1 MKKLIFNYTKKN
13 FSYQESIKICYEVI
27 HQNYENFP
35 IYMFFLNKDMMNDF
49 ASIYAFSRGVD
60 FIGDELKIDE
70 VDKALQIWRSELD
83 LAFDGNPSNPIFI
96 ALSKTINKYKLEIE
110 PFRRLI
116 KANEMDQYITKYNSW
131 NDIFSYCDHSANP
144 VGAIVLR
151 ILGYTENSNIKFS
164 NKICTGLQ
172 ITNFIQDIKV
182 DHYKNRTYIPQNL
195 LKKHNLDFSSI
206 NKVTKNNINFLS
218 KFDNLLADLIQ
229 ENQRLYDEGRILIKN
244 LSKKHAIIINIF
256 ILSGQTILN
265 KIRNQKSNI
274 LFKKPRTNKLE
285 KLYIIIKA
293 TVSVLLKR

>member
-13 FSYQESIKICYEVI
+13 FSYKESIEICYEVI
-27 HQNYENFP
+27 NQNYENFP

-60 FIGDELKIDE
+60 FIGDELKSDE

-206 NKVTKNNINFLS
+206 NKVTKNDINFLS

>member
-60 FIGDELKIDE
+60 FIGDELKSDE

>member
-13 FSYQESIKICYEVI
+13 FSYEESIKICYEVI
-27 HQNYENFP
+27 NQNYENFP

-60 FIGDELKIDE
+60 FIGDELNINE

-206 NKVTKNNINFLS
+206 NKVTKNDINFLS
-218 KFDNLLADLIQ
+218 KFDSLLADLIQ
-229 ENQRLYDEGRILIKN
+229 ENQQLYDEGRILIKN

>member
-1 MKKLIFNYTKKN
+1 MKKSIFNYTKKN

-60 FIGDELKIDE
+60 FIGDELKSDE

>member
-1 MKKLIFNYTKKN
+1 MRKLIFNYTKKN

-60 FIGDELKIDE
+60 FIGDELKSDE

>member
-13 FSYQESIKICYEVI
+13 FSYKESIKICYEVI
-27 HQNYENFP
+27 NQNYENFP
-35 IYMFFLNKDMMNDF
+35 IYMFFLKKDMMNDF

-60 FIGDELKIDE
+60 FIGDELNINE

-206 NKVTKNNINFLS
+206 NKVTKNDINFLS
-218 KFDNLLADLIQ
+218 KFDSLLADLIQ
-229 ENQRLYDEGRILIKN
+229 ENQQLYDEGRILIKN

>member
-13 FSYQESIKICYEVI
+13 FSYKESIEICYEVI
-27 HQNYENFP
+27 NQNYENFP

-60 FIGDELKIDE
+60 FIGDELKSDE

-116 KANEMDQYITKYNSW
+116 KANEMDQHITKYNSW
-131 NDIFSYCDHSANP
+131 DDIFYYCDHSANP
-144 VGAIVLR
+144 VGDIVLR
-151 ILGYTENSNIKFS
+151 ILGYTENSNITFS

>member
-13 FSYQESIKICYEVI
+13 FSYKESIEICYEVI
-27 HQNYENFP
+27 NQNYENFP

-60 FIGDELKIDE
+60 FIGDELKSDE

-206 NKVTKNNINFLS
+206 NKVTKNDINFLS

-229 ENQRLYDEGRILIKN
+229 ENQQLYDQGRILIKN
-244 LSKKHAIIINIF
+244 LTKKHAIIINIF

>member
-13 FSYQESIKICYEVI
+13 FSYKESIEICYEVI
-27 HQNYENFP
+27 NQNYENFP

-60 FIGDELKIDE
+60 FIGDELKSDE
-70 VDKALQIWRSELD
+70 VDKALEIWRSELD

-116 KANEMDQYITKYNSW
+116 KANKMDQYITKYNSW

>member
-1 MKKLIFNYTKKN
+1 
-13 FSYQESIKICYEVI
+13 
-27 HQNYENFP
+27 
-35 IYMFFLNKDMMNDF
+35 MMNDF

-60 FIGDELKIDE
+60 FIGDELKSDE

-116 KANEMDQYITKYNSW
+116 KANEMDQHITKYNSW
-131 NDIFSYCDHSANP
+131 DDIFYYCDHSANP
-144 VGAIVLR
+144 VGDIVLR

-206 NKVTKNNINFLS
+206 NKVTKNDINFLS

>member
-13 FSYQESIKICYEVI
+13 FSYKESIEICYEVI
-27 HQNYENFP
+27 NQNYENFP

-60 FIGDELKIDE
+60 FIGDELKSDE

-116 KANEMDQYITKYNSW
+116 KANEMDQHITKYNSW
-131 NDIFSYCDHSANP
+131 DDIFYYCDHSANP
-144 VGAIVLR
+144 VGDIVLR

>member
-60 FIGDELKIDE
+60 FIGDELKSDE

-116 KANEMDQYITKYNSW
+116 KANEMDQYITNYNSW
-131 NDIFSYCDHSANP
+131 NDIFSYCVHSANP

>member
-60 FIGDELKIDE
+60 FIGDELKSDE

-206 NKVTKNNINFLS
+206 NKVTKNDINFLS

>member
-13 FSYQESIKICYEVI
+13 FSYKESIEICYEVI
-27 HQNYENFP
+27 NQNYENFP

-49 ASIYAFSRGVD
+49 ASIYAFSRCVD
-60 FIGDELKIDE
+60 FIGDELKSDE

>member
-13 FSYQESIKICYEVI
+13 FSYKESIEICYEVI
-27 HQNYENFP
+27 NQNYENFP

-60 FIGDELKIDE
+60 FIGDELKSDE

-206 NKVTKNNINFLS
+206 NKVTKNDINFLS

-229 ENQRLYDEGRILIKN
+229 ENQQLYDQGRILIKN
-244 LSKKHAIIINIF
+244 LNKKHAIIINIF

>member
-1 MKKLIFNYTKKN
+1 
-13 FSYQESIKICYEVI
+13 
-27 HQNYENFP
+27 
-35 IYMFFLNKDMMNDF
+35 MMNDF

-60 FIGDELKIDE
+60 FIGDELKSDE

-206 NKVTKNNINFLS
+206 NKVTKNDINFLS

>member
-60 FIGDELKIDE
+60 FIGDELKSDE

-116 KANEMDQYITKYNSW
+116 KANEMDQHITKYNSW
-131 NDIFSYCDHSANP
+131 DDIFYYCDHSANP
-144 VGAIVLR
+144 VGDIVLR

>member
-13 FSYQESIKICYEVI
+13 FSYKESIKICYEVI
-27 HQNYENFP
+27 NQNYENFP

-60 FIGDELKIDE
+60 FIGDELNINE

-116 KANEMDQYITKYNSW
+116 KANEIDQYITKYNSW

-151 ILGYTENSNIKFS
+151 ILGYTENSNITFS

>member
-27 HQNYENFP
+27 NQNYENFP
-35 IYMFFLNKDMMNDF
+35 IYMFFLKKDMMNDF

-60 FIGDELKIDE
+60 FIGDELKSDE

>member
-13 FSYQESIKICYEVI
+13 FSYEESIKICYEVI
-27 HQNYENFP
+27 NQNYENFP
-35 IYMFFLNKDMMNDF
+35 IYMFFLKKDMMNDF

-60 FIGDELKIDE
+60 FIGDELNINE

-285 KLYIIIKA
+285 KIYIIIKA

>member
-13 FSYQESIKICYEVI
+13 FSYEESIKICYEVI
-27 HQNYENFP
+27 NQNYENFP

-60 FIGDELKIDE
+60 FIGDELNINE

>member
-13 FSYQESIKICYEVI
+13 FSYEESIKICYEVI
-27 HQNYENFP
+27 NQNYENFP

-60 FIGDELKIDE
+60 FIGDELKSDE
-70 VDKALQIWRSELD
+70 VDKALEIWRSELD

-131 NDIFSYCDHSANP
+131 DDIFYYCDHSANP
-144 VGAIVLR
+144 VGDIVLR
-151 ILGYTENSNIKFS
+151 ILGYTQNSNIKFS

-182 DHYKNRTYIPQNL
+182 DHIKNRTYIPQNL

-206 NKVTKNNINFLS
+206 NKVTKNDINFLS

-229 ENQRLYDEGRILIKN
+229 ENQQLYDQGRILIKN
-244 LSKKHAIIINIF
+244 LNKKHAIIINIF

-285 KLYIIIKA
+285 KIYIIIKA
-293 TVSVLLKR
+293 TVSVLLKK

>member
-60 FIGDELKIDE
+60 FIGDELKSDE

-116 KANEMDQYITKYNSW
+116 KANEMDQHITKYNSW
-131 NDIFSYCDHSANP
+131 DDIFYYCDHSANQ
-144 VGAIVLR
+144 VGDIVLR
-151 ILGYTENSNIKFS
+151 ILGYTENSNITFS

-229 ENQRLYDEGRILIKN
+229 ENQQLYDQGRILIKN
-244 LSKKHAIIINIF
+244 LNKKHAIIINIF

>member
-1 MKKLIFNYTKKN
+1 
-13 FSYQESIKICYEVI
+13 
-27 HQNYENFP
+27 
-35 IYMFFLNKDMMNDF
+35 MMNDF

-60 FIGDELKIDE
+60 FIGDELKSDE

-116 KANEMDQYITKYNSW
+116 KANEMDQHITKYNSW
-131 NDIFSYCDHSANP
+131 DDIFYYCDHSANP
-144 VGAIVLR
+144 VGDIVLR
-151 ILGYTENSNIKFS
+151 ILGYTENSNITFS

-182 DHYKNRTYIPQNL
+182 DHCKNRTYIPQNL

-206 NKVTKNNINFLS
+206 NKVTKNDINFLS

-229 ENQRLYDEGRILIKN
+229 ENQQLYDQGRILIKN
-244 LSKKHAIIINIF
+244 LNKKHAIIINIF

>member
-13 FSYQESIKICYEVI
+13 FSYKESIEICYEVI
-27 HQNYENFP
+27 NQNYENFP

-60 FIGDELKIDE
+60 FIGDELKSDE

-116 KANEMDQYITKYNSW
+116 KANEMDQHITKYNSW
-131 NDIFSYCDHSANP
+131 DDIFYYCDHSANP
-144 VGAIVLR
+144 VGDIVLR
-151 ILGYTENSNIKFS
+151 ILGYTEKSNITLS

-182 DHYKNRTYIPQNL
+182 DHCKNRTYIPQNL

-206 NKVTKNNINFLS
+206 NKVTKNDINFLS

-229 ENQRLYDEGRILIKN
+229 ENQQLYDQGRILIKN
-244 LSKKHAIIINIF
+244 LTKKHAIIINIF
-256 ILSGQTILN
+256 ILSGHTILN

>member
-1 MKKLIFNYTKKN
+1 
-13 FSYQESIKICYEVI
+13 
-27 HQNYENFP
+27 
-35 IYMFFLNKDMMNDF
+35 MFFLKKDMMNDF

-60 FIGDELKIDE
+60 FIGDELKSDE

-116 KANEMDQYITKYNSW
+116 KANEMDQHITKYNSW
-131 NDIFSYCDHSANP
+131 DDIFYYCDHSANP
-144 VGAIVLR
+144 VGDIVLR
-151 ILGYTENSNIKFS
+151 ILGYTENSNITFS

-182 DHYKNRTYIPQNL
+182 DHCKNRTYIPQNL

-206 NKVTKNNINFLS
+206 NKVKKNDINFLS

-229 ENQRLYDEGRILIKN
+229 ENQQLYDEGRILIKN

-285 KLYIIIKA
+285 KIYIIIKA
-293 TVSVLLKR
+293 TVSVLLKK

>member
-13 FSYQESIKICYEVI
+13 FSYKESIKICYEVI
-27 HQNYENFP
+27 NQNYENFP

-60 FIGDELKIDE
+60 FIGDELKSDE

-206 NKVTKNNINFLS
+206 NKVTKNDINFLS

>member
-13 FSYQESIKICYEVI
+13 FSYKESIKICYEVI
-27 HQNYENFP
+27 NQNYENFP
-35 IYMFFLNKDMMNDF
+35 IYMFFLKKDMMNDF
-49 ASIYAFSRGVD
+49 SSIYAFSRGVD
-60 FIGDELKIDE
+60 FIGDELNINE

-131 NDIFSYCDHSANP
+131 DDIFYYCDHSANP
-144 VGAIVLR
+144 VGEIVLR

-206 NKVTKNNINFLS
+206 NKVTKNDINFLS
-218 KFDNLLADLIQ
+218 KFDSLLADLIQ
-229 ENQRLYDEGRILIKN
+229 ENQQLYDEGRILIKN

>member
-13 FSYQESIKICYEVI
+13 FSYKESIKICYEVI
-27 HQNYENFP
+27 NQNYENFP
-35 IYMFFLNKDMMNDF
+35 IYMFFLKKDMMNDF

-60 FIGDELKIDE
+60 FIGDELKSDE

-116 KANEMDQYITKYNSW
+116 KANEMDQHITKYNSW
-131 NDIFSYCDHSANP
+131 DDIFYYCDHSANP
-144 VGAIVLR
+144 VGDIVLR
-151 ILGYTENSNIKFS
+151 ILGYTENSNITFS

-182 DHYKNRTYIPQNL
+182 DHCKNRTYIPQNL

-206 NKVTKNNINFLS
+206 NKVTKNDINFLS

-229 ENQRLYDEGRILIKN
+229 ENQQLYDEGRILIKN

-285 KLYIIIKA
+285 KIYIIIKA
-293 TVSVLLKR
+293 TVSVLLKK

>member
-13 FSYQESIKICYEVI
+13 FSYKESIKICYEVI
-27 HQNYENFP
+27 NQNYENFP

-60 FIGDELKIDE
+60 FIGDELKSDE

>member
-13 FSYQESIKICYEVI
+13 FSYKESIEICYEVI
-27 HQNYENFP
+27 NQNYENFP

-60 FIGDELKIDE
+60 FIGDELNINE

-151 ILGYTENSNIKFS
+151 ILGYTENSNITFS

>member
-13 FSYQESIKICYEVI
+13 FSYEESIKICYEVI

-60 FIGDELKIDE
+60 FIGDELKSDE
-70 VDKALQIWRSELD
+70 VDKALQIWTSELD

-116 KANEMDQYITKYNSW
+116 KANEMDQHITKYNSW
-131 NDIFSYCDHSANP
+131 DDIFYYCDHSANP
-144 VGAIVLR
+144 VGDIVLR
-151 ILGYTENSNIKFS
+151 ILGYTENSNITFS

-206 NKVTKNNINFLS
+206 NKVTKNDINFLS

-229 ENQRLYDEGRILIKN
+229 ENQQLYDEGRILIKN

>member
-13 FSYQESIKICYEVI
+13 FRYQESIKICYEVI

-60 FIGDELKIDE
+60 FIGDELKSDE

-144 VGAIVLR
+144 LGAIVLR

>member
-60 FIGDELKIDE
+60 FIGDELKSDE

-218 KFDNLLADLIQ
+218 KFDNLLEDLIQ

>member
-1 MKKLIFNYTKKN
+1 MKKLIFNYTKKI
-13 FSYQESIKICYEVI
+13 FSYEESIKICYEVI
-27 HQNYENFP
+27 NQNYQKFP

-60 FIGDELKIDE
+60 FIGDELNINE

-285 KLYIIIKA
+285 KIYIIIKA
-293 TVSVLLKR
+293 TVSVLLKK

>member
-13 FSYQESIKICYEVI
+13 FSYKESIKICYEVI
-27 HQNYENFP
+27 NQNYENFP

-60 FIGDELKIDE
+60 FIGDELKSDE
-70 VDKALQIWRSELD
+70 VDKALQIWTSELD

-110 PFRRLI
+110 PFIRLI

-131 NDIFSYCDHSANP
+131 DDIFYYCDHSANP
-144 VGAIVLR
+144 VGDIVLR
-151 ILGYTENSNIKFS
+151 ILGYTQNSNIKFS

-182 DHYKNRTYIPQNL
+182 DHCKNRTYIPQYL
-195 LKKHNLDFSSI
+195 LKKDYLDFSSI
-206 NKVTKNNINFLS
+206 NKVTKNDINFLS
-218 KFDNLLADLIQ
+218 KFDNLLVDLIQ
-229 ENQRLYDEGRILIKN
+229 ENQQLYDEGRILLKN
-244 LSKKHAIIINIF
+244 LTKKHAIIINIF